1 MMEDYLYNPN
11 SPYYNEGLYVLFL
24 KRMLE
29 SKYVDDLKK
38 EFVTIYSTVDKSEF
52 SWSEGYEFYILSSG
66 WQ

>member
-1 MMEDYLYNPN
+1 MFC
-11 SPYYNEGLYVLFL
+11 FL